1 MTDVVKD
8 YINHEEHLPVMERF
22 GQLLQ
27 VACRPKLVIELGDIS
42 DPVCMIWVT
51 VWCPR
56 AVVVLVDWA
65 DPNGGEAH

>member
-1 MTDVVKD
+1 
-8 YINHEEHLPVMERF
+8 MESF

-42 DPVCMIWVT
+42 DPVCTIWVT

-65 DPNGGEAH
+65 RPNGGEAH